1 MTNSSNNDAFV
12 IPIDTNN
19 EGSTASHNTVDTRPA
34 TNLLGKISQTIG
46 TGENAKN
53 SIIWMTITWSFY
65 IASSITLLLFISLW
79 IAYHNKNASEIS
91 ELKKH
96 MINMWSIFTPVIT
109 LALGYA
115 FGKNETK

>member
-19 EGSTASHNTVDTRPA
+19 ASSTASDNTADTRPA

-53 SIIWMTITWSFY
+53 SIVWMTITWSFC
-65 IASSITLLLFISLW
+65 IAAGITFLLFISLW
-79 IAYHNKNASEIS
+79 LAYYNKNIPEIA